1 MHCAL
6 KLPQMFDSVQCIHID
21 VLKCVRQSS
30 VESDCL
36 VSREL
41 CSLLVMS
48 PTIHVVS
55 CRSSHPLV
63 EGFGLGGRD
72 VNPEQI
78 NIRFN
83 RWSLLA

>member
-1 MHCAL
+1 MHCAP

-30 VESDCL
+30 VGSNCL
-36 VSREL
+36 VSHDL

-48 PTIHVVS
+48 STIHMVS

-63 EGFGLGGRD
+63 EGLGLGGRD
-72 VNPEQI
+72 VNPEQT